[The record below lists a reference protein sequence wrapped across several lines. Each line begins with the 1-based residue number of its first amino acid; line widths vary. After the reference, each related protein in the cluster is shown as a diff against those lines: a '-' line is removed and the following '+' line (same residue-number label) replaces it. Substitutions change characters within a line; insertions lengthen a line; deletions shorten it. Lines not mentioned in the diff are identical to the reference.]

1 MLTTRIPRV
10 KKVTRALSDRQ
21 LKRLEF
27 MAAVQAKHIRYFG
40 FRDRK
45 SPASGA
51 HSRVRTVRSLP
62 TIKTLVLLATRIPRF
77 R

>member
-1 MLTTRIPRV
+1 
-10 KKVTRALSDRQ
+10 
-21 LKRLEF
+21 